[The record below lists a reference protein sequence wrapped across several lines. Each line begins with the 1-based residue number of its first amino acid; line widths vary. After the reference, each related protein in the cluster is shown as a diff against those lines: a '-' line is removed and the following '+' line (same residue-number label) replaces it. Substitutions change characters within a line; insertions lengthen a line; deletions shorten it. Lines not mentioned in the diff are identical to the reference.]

1 MANARTPTLAQ
12 MSDVVD
18 IAALLIKPFPAFE
31 GRPEDLRAAVQ
42 AMHPEEPNM
51 PYERAVQL
59 VMILIQGRLMERGTY
74 IDL

>member
-1 MANARTPTLAQ
+1 MPRKRTPTLAQ

-18 IAALLIKPFPAFE
+18 LAATLIKPFPAFE
-31 GRPEDLRAAVQ
+31 GRPEDLRSAVQ
-42 AMHPEEPNM
+42 AMHPEEPSM

-59 VMILIQGRLMERGTY
+59 VMIHIQSRLMERGTY